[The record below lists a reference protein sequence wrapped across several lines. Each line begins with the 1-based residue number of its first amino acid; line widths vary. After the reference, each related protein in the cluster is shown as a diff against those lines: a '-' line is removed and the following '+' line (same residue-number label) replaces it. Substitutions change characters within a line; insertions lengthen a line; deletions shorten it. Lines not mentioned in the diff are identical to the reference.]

1 MDAGGNFGSNFALY
15 LMMIICIVLV
25 GIDSIELIR
34 LSNDW
39 SHIKAWSMTKLE
51 GCIRVELITKTAFAV
66 FSLLSAI
73 AALTLTIFLTINTEL
88 FLQKILAAYLNLVYA
103 VFGPI
108 MLGFTIIGLAN
119 WNDVAFTCDK
129 TNPQN
134 KIFSFGSAF
143 SLIGCFILS
152 LLITLTFVIYEVV
165 NLYIN
170 SILGREDQNKILR
183 TCFWWVVTRA
193 RPNITGNQ
201 QNNNNNS
208 NNSNNDNHNQN
219 NNRPPQENEER
230 ININPDVNQN

>member
-1 MDAGGNFGSNFALY
+1 MDAGGNFGTNFALY
-15 LMMIICIVLV
+15 LMMIICVVLV
-25 GIDSIELIR
+25 GIDSIELFR
-34 LSNDW
+34 LGNDW
-39 SHIKAWSMTKLE
+39 SRINAWSMTKFQS
-51 GCIRVELITKTAFAV
+51 CITIELITKTTFAI

-73 AALTLTIFLTINTEL
+73 AALALTIFITINTEL

-108 MLGFTIIGLAN
+108 MLGFAILGLAN

-129 TNPQN
+129 SNPQN

-152 LLITLTFVIYEVV
+152 LLITLTFVIYEIV

-170 SILGREDQNKILR
+170 SILGRDDQNKILR

-201 QNNNNNS
+201 QNNNNNE
-208 NNSNNDNHNQN
+208 NNNQN
-219 NNRPPQENEER
+219 NNRPDQENEER
-230 ININPDVNQN
+230 ININPDVNRN